1 MIPDPAAALQGIM
14 GTLMMDIAPNMR
26 DEYRQSSVSLLAFAA
41 MVIATDLDRAA
52 QVRVA
57 ENREMRAIF
66 DAAEVS
72 VDDATLKERLRTAAQ
87 GRDDDLLVSALTA
100 TNNELRRLL
109 IELHI
114 TLEKQV
120 SPQAERLIRQIWR
133 FLRDAAERRAIQIG

>member
-1 MIPDPAAALQGIM
+1 M

-26 DEYRQSSVSLLAFAA
+26 DEYRQSSVNLLAFAA
-41 MVIATDLDRAA
+41 MVIATELDRGAH
-52 QVRVA
+52 VRVA

-72 VDDATLKERLRTAAQ
+72 VDDAELKERLRTAAQ

-109 IELHI
+109 IELHF

-120 SPQAERLIRQIWR
+120 SPQAEQLIRQIWR